1 MVIHSSHPNDK
12 GEAMIHQFIFA
23 YPRPG
28 MTEMEF
34 QRYWVQVHAVQYAS
48 KIPQIR
54 KYLVD
59 TRIVLPSESDEPLWS
74 GVAEI
79 WLQNDKEQLESL
91 QSKEFLQGARLDE
104 PNWAA
109 FWRTVALDTTA
120 HVLLPGPQE
129 TRGSSLVKLLIL
141 SKRKEGLPLA
151 SFRSYSLGAHAARA
165 LELPGLRRYIQGHV
179 RDNFYAVG
187 EAVLDCVEQL
197 WFDNLD
203 AALAAQHSMQ
213 QDILNMDYR
222 LFTEERYIHKMFVQ
236 EHWIIG
242 PSPRSYAE
250 GVAPSSGWGGD

>member
-1 MVIHSSHPNDK
+1 
-12 GEAMIHQFIFA
+12 MIHQFIFA

-28 MTEMEF
+28 MTELEF
-34 QRYWVQVHAVQYAS
+34 QRYWVEVHAVRYAS

-59 TRIVLPSESDEPLWS
+59 TRIALPGEEGDPLWC

-79 WLQNDKEQLESL
+79 WLKNEREQLESL
-91 QSKEFLQGARLDE
+91 QSREFLQGARLDE

-120 HVLLPGPQE
+120 HVLLPEPA
-129 TRGSSLVKLLIL
+129 RGSNMIKLLVL
-141 SKRKEGLPLA
+141 SKRKEGMPLE
-151 SFRSYSLGAHAARA
+151 SFRAYCLNRHAARVM
-165 LELPGLRRYIQGHV
+165 ELPGVRGYSQGHV

-197 WFDNLD
+197 WFDSVD
-203 AALAAQHSMQ
+203 AALAARNSAQ
-213 QDILNMDYR
+213 QQSVNADYR
-222 LFTEERYIHKMFVQ
+222 TFCEERYIHTMLVE

-242 PSPRSYAE
+242 PEPRAYDRPGVLSSSRAE
-250 GVAPSSGWGGD
+250 GN

>member
-1 MVIHSSHPNDK
+1 
-12 GEAMIHQFIFA
+12 MIHQFIFA

-28 MTEMEF
+28 MTEAEF
-34 QRYWVQVHAVQYAS
+34 QAYWVEVHAVRYAS

-59 TRIVLPSESDEPLWS
+59 TRVALPGESSEPLWC

-79 WLQNDKEQLESL
+79 WLQNDKEQIESL
-91 QSKEFLQGARLDE
+91 QSPEFLQGARRDE

-109 FWRTVALDTTA
+109 FWRTVGLDTEA
-120 HVLLPGPQE
+120 HVLLPG
-129 TRGSSLVKLLIL
+129 RGEIRDSGMAKLLVL

-151 SFRSYSLGAHAARA
+151 GFRSYCLGAHTEKV
-165 LELPGLRRYIQGHV
+165 LQLPGLRRYCQGHV

-197 WFDNLD
+197 WFDSVE
-203 AALAAQHSMQ
+203 AALAAQRSVQ
-213 QDILNMDYR
+213 QNIVNADYR
-222 LFTEERYIHKMFVQ
+222 LFAEERYIHKMLVQ

-242 PSPRSYAE
+242 PEPRPYDGRETA
-250 GVAPSSGWGGD
+250 GTAGATRTGGN